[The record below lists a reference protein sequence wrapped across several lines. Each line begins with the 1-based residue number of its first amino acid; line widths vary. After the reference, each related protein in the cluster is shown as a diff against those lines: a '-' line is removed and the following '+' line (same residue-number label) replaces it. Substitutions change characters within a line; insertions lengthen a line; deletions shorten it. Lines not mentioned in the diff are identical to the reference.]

1 MIRRATC
8 ALLGAVLAAAPLPLL
23 AEPTPL
29 TIRVLS
35 LGGKFIGSGM
45 GGARIVVRDAGTQQ
59 ILAQGVT
66 TGGTGDTK
74 RIMASGPRSAQVA
87 DSSAASFHTVLDLT
101 EPTLIEVEA
110 YGPQTQLQSAVAARS
125 QRWVLPGH
133 SVAAGDGWVLEL
145 AGLAVDVI
153 DPPAHQRAAAG
164 DHQITIRANVAL
176 LCGCPIEPGGLWDAA
191 RFDVTARITR
201 DGGEAIT
208 RPLMYGGK
216 TGVFAGTVDAAQPGT
231 YAVTVTA
238 VDRATDAVGIDRT
251 SFIIP

>member
-1 MIRRATC
+1 MRRATS
-8 ALLGAVLAAAPLPLL
+8 ALLGVLLASSPLTLR

-29 TIRVLS
+29 AIRVLS

-45 GGARIVVRDAGTQQ
+45 GGARIVVRDAATQR

-74 RIMASGPRSAQVA
+74 RIMAGGPRNAQVA
-87 DSSAASFHTVLDLT
+87 DASAAAFHAVLDLT
-101 EPTLIEVEA
+101 EPTLVEVEA
-110 YGPQTQLQSAVAARS
+110 DGPQAQLQSAVAARS

-133 SVAAGDGWVLEL
+133 GVAAGDGWVLEL
-145 AGLAVDVI
+145 AGLVVDVI
-153 DPPAHQRAAAG
+153 DPPAHLRTAAG
-164 DHQITIRANVAL
+164 DHQITLRANVAL
-176 LCGCPIEPGGLWDAA
+176 LCGCPIEPGGWWDAA

-201 DGGEAIT
+201 DGGEPMT
-208 RPLMYGGK
+208 QQLSYGGK
-216 TGVFAGTVDAAQPGT
+216 TGVFAASIDAAKPGT
-231 YAVTVTA
+231 YAVTLTA

>member
-1 MIRRATC
+1 MIRRGTAALVG
-8 ALLGAVLAAAPLPLL
+8 ALLASAPLAAW

-45 GGARIVVRDAGTQQ
+45 GGARIVVRDAHTQQ
-59 ILAQGVT
+59 ILAQGIT

-74 RIMASGPRSAQVA
+74 RIMAGGPRNTALA
-87 DSSAASFHTVLDLT
+87 DESTAAFRTVVDLA
-101 EPTLIEVEA
+101 EPTLLEVEA
-110 YGPQTQLQSAVAARS
+110 YGPAAQLQSAISARS

-133 SVAAGDGWVLEL
+133 GVATGDGWVVEL
-145 AGLAVDVI
+145 AGLAVDVT
-153 DPPAHQRAAAG
+153 DPPAHVRLAAG
-164 DHQITIRANVAL
+164 EHAVTIRANVAL

-191 RFDVTARITR
+191 RFDVTAQVSR
-201 DGGEAIT
+201 DGGAAVSQ
-208 RPLMYGGK
+208 PLTYAGR
-216 TGVFAGTVDAAQPGT
+216 TGLFAASIDAAKPGT

-251 SFIIP
+251 TFIVP

>member
-1 MIRRATC
+1 MIRRATS
-8 ALLGAVLAAAPLPLL
+8 ALLGVLLASAPMPLM

-45 GGARIVVRDAGTQQ
+45 GGARIVVRDSATQQ

-74 RIMASGPRSAQVA
+74 RIMAGGPRNAQVA
-87 DSSAASFHTVLDLT
+87 EASAAAFHAVLDLT
-101 EPTLIEVEA
+101 EPTLVEVEA
-110 YGPQTQLQSAVAARS
+110 YGPQAQLQSAVAARS

-133 SVAAGDGWVLEL
+133 GVAAGDGWVIEL
-145 AGLAVDVI
+145 AGLVVDVV
-153 DPPAHQRAAAG
+153 DPPAHLRTAAG

-176 LCGCPIEPGGLWDAA
+176 LCGCPIEPGGLWDAT
-191 RFDVTARITR
+191 RFDVTAHIKREGNEET
-201 DGGEAIT
+201 T
-208 RPLMYGGK
+208 QPLTYGGK
-216 TGVFAGTVDAAQPGT
+216 TGVFAASVEAAKPGT
-231 YAVTVTA
+231 YTVTVTA

-251 SFIIP
+251 SFIVP